1 MKAIGEK
8 CGWVIPRK
16 ERRVLKLL
24 RTRTRVRDHEF
35 VTNCPV
41 IARRK
46 PFLRIRVEFGQEEL
60 SAFEPPVVIRS
71 KPGV

>member
-24 RTRTRVRDHEF
+24 RTHTRACDHEF
-35 VTNCPV
+35 VANCAP

-46 PFLRIRVEFGQEEL
+46 PFLRIRVEFGAEES
-60 SAFEPPVVIRS
+60 SAFEPPVVIKT
-71 KPGV
+71 KPAV